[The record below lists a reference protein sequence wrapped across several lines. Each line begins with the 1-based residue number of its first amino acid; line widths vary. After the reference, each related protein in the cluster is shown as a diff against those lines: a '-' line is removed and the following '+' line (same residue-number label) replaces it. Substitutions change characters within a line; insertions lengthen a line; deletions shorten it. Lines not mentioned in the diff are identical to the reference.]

1 MIEVFLCRFFWIEIF
16 PTLFWGLVVSGTIIG
31 SLCIICPLIKY
42 HINSRTTILDKQHQ
56 FEEKMKAD
64 AFDREK
70 EWADLLELKASTDD
84 ALKEKMDDLN
94 KEKKKLEAELEM
106 EKYNRGLLEKQ
117 LKQYSDIFADLKV
130 EIKPKEDNK

>member
-70 EWADLLELKASTDD
+70 EWRDLEKSKEEIEKELNKQIKELKE
-84 ALKEKMDDLN
+84 EKD
-94 KEKKKLEAELEM
+94 KLETE
-106 EKYNRGLLEKQ
+106 
-117 LKQYSDIFADLKV
+117 LKV
-130 EIKPKEDNK
+130 VNNWNELLQNQQKVCIELYNKLSSEIKFNETK

>member
-70 EWADLLELKASTDD
+70 EWRDLKKSKEEIEKELNKQIKELKE
-84 ALKEKMDDLN
+84 EKD
-94 KEKKKLEAELEM
+94 KLETE
-106 EKYNRGLLEKQ
+106 
-117 LKQYSDIFADLKV
+117 LKV
-130 EIKPKEDNK
+130 VNNWNELLQNQQKVCIELYNKLSSEIKLNETK